1 VHAEPWPVADP
12 DLVKRA
18 KVTMVVQVNGKVR
31 ARLEVP
37 RTSRWPTPPPSV
49 RGRGDQRGAGR
60 RNAATGR
67 VTTASTGEHHRLMSK
82 HANKESDTTI
92 TIEPPRFDRPE
103 VEIRASTRRKKTGT
117 AHWSGSRIVVL
128 IPARIKGRE
137 RMTFVDDLVER
148 LMTQRP
154 QNSAGDGSLEDRAR
168 ALAERYNDGVMPSSV
183 RWVKNQQA
191 RWASC
196 SPASKEIR
204 MSNRLRQCP
213 EWVIDAVLVH
223 ELAHLQEVGHTPRFY
238 EIADRFEQQ
247 EESAVFLEGYALG
260 LGLRIEEGDVDVN
273 STD

>member
-1 VHAEPWPVADP
+1 
-12 DLVKRA
+12 
-18 KVTMVVQVNGKVR
+18 MGKH
-31 ARLEVP
+31 
-37 RTSRWPTPPPSV
+37 S
-49 RGRGDQRGAGR
+49 D
-60 RNAATGR
+60 
-67 VTTASTGEHHRLMSK
+67 K
-82 HANKESDTTI
+82 DSDTTV

-137 RMTFVDDLVER
+137 RTSFVDDLVER

-154 QNSAGDGSLEDRAR
+154 QSSGGDASLEERAR
-168 ALAERYNDGVMPSSV
+168 ALAEQYNDGVLPSSV

-204 MSNRLRQCP
+204 VSNRLRQCP

-223 ELAHLQEVGHTPRFY
+223 ELAHLQEVGHTPRFN
-238 EIADRFEQQ
+238 EIADRFERQG
-247 EESAVFLEGYALG
+247 ESGLFLEGYALG
-260 LGLRIEEGDVDVN
+260 LGLRIEEGDVDI
-273 STD
+273 SPAE

>member
-1 VHAEPWPVADP
+1 
-12 DLVKRA
+12 
-18 KVTMVVQVNGKVR
+18 
-31 ARLEVP
+31 
-37 RTSRWPTPPPSV
+37 
-49 RGRGDQRGAGR
+49 
-60 RNAATGR
+60 
-67 VTTASTGEHHRLMSK
+67 
-82 HANKESDTTI
+82 
-92 TIEPPRFDRPE
+92 
-103 VEIRASTRRKKTGT
+103 
-117 AHWSGSRIVVL
+117 
-128 IPARIKGRE
+128 
-137 RMTFVDDLVER
+137 MTFVDDLVER

-204 MSNRLRQCP
+204 MANRLRQCP